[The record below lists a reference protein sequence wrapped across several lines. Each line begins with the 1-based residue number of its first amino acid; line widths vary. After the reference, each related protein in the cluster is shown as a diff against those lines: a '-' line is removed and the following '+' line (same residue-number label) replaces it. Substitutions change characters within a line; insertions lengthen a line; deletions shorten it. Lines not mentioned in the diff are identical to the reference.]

1 MWQVWLVIAVFFLAF
16 EIITTG
22 FLVFWFAIG
31 ALIAMCASFFI
42 SNVIVQ
48 TTIFLISSTILL
60 FATRSFVQKVT
71 KKDITV
77 KTNVYSIENKIGKVT
92 VDISPI
98 EGKGQIKINGET
110 WSAKSYN
117 DLPIKVGTEVTVEK
131 VDGVKAIVR
140 PL

>member
-16 EIITTG
+16 EIVTTG

-31 ALIAMCASFFI
+31 ALIAMCASFFV

-71 KKDITV
+71 KKDTNV
-77 KTNVYSIENKIGKVT
+77 KTNVY
-92 VDISPI
+92 
-98 EGKGQIKINGET
+98 
-110 WSAKSYN
+110 
-117 DLPIKVGTEVTVEK
+117 
-131 VDGVKAIVR
+131 
-140 PL
+140 